1 MRVLNIKETGKTRG
15 GLISGGGG
23 AYYRMYFLFT
33 GGWAYSRGGGGGLV
47 SRRAYK
53 RQFTVFVLSFKH
65 CAFKQVALKHSKWTK
80 GKLYF

>member
-23 AYYRMYFLFT
+23 LIT
-33 GGWAYSRGGGGGLV
+33 GCIFCLQVDGPIAGGGGGLV

-65 CAFKQVALKHSKWTK
+65 VHLNKWH
-80 GKLYF
+80 

>member
-23 AYYRMYFLFT
+23 LLPDVFFCLQVDGPIA
-33 GGWAYSRGGGGGLV
+33 GGGLV

-53 RQFTVFVLSFKH
+53 RQFTVVVLSFKH
-65 CAFKQVALKHSKWTK
+65 VHLNKWH
-80 GKLYF
+80 

>member
-15 GLISGGGG
+15 GLISGGG
-23 AYYRMYFLFT
+23 LIT
-33 GGWAYSRGGGGGLV
+33 GCIFCLQVDGPIAGGGGLV

-65 CAFKQVALKHSKWTK
+65 VHLNKWH
-80 GKLYF
+80 